1 MNEFE
6 AALFHGDF
14 SSIREMISKMLYEN
28 IEAIPVQPTIAE

>member
-28 IEAIPVQPTIAE
+28 VEAIPIQAPTAE

>member
-6 AALFHGDF
+6 AAFFHGDF

-28 IEAIPVQPTIAE
+28 VEAIPVQASTVE